1 MHVVPCSSCVRRKC
15 ADLCPDGVKPSR
27 RSYVTCSPTRDPRSY
42 TDLLRQKDEAE
53 FERLKSKID
62 SLEGALNTKDR
73 RSRSPSRRQSTA
85 YDDNGSMRPS
95 LSPRSPFPHWS
106 FANSLSQS
114 TRIPTP
120 PSYRYQETRSPIRPL
135 PDVSRTDTMPSSELN
150 LPGPGPHVG
159 PSASTET
166 SMFRGPEPSPNEQ
179 SHGTL
184 VIDKT
189 GRSRYFGATAGTE
202 WLKNVSLF
210 YDTSQPVEMLM

>member
-1 MHVVPCSSCVRRKC
+1 MESSLLGDRMSWSPVARSR
-15 ADLCPDGVKPSR
+15 ADGF
-27 RSYVTCSPTRDPRSY
+27 
-42 TDLLRQKDEAE
+42 RQKDEAE

-73 RSRSPSRRQSTA
+73 RSRSPSRRQSTN
-85 YDDNGSMRPS
+85 YEDNGSMRPS

-135 PDVSRTDTMPSSELN
+135 PDVSHTDGPSAPPDLGG
-150 LPGPGPHVG
+150 PGPGPGPG
-159 PSASTET
+159 PSANAET

-202 WLKNVSLF
+202 WLKNVNHI
-210 YDTSQPVEMLM
+210 T